1 MNVFIFCIKAS
12 AVETLYAQKYG
23 KLVELS
29 KQELIDCTS
38 ENLACDGNNLNI
50 LFRILVC
57 DLSGVI

>member
-50 LFRILVC
+50 LFY
-57 DLSGVI
+57 